1 MVARCDAPRRT
12 LCPTAWLVRAVR
24 ERHAFEKPGS
34 RRTGFLFARFSN
46 RSEPSRETGL
56 KARSVRHVAPAFG
69 KAKAPP
75 APVCHQ
81 LGLLRAPGG
90 DLRKTRPEPQGK
102 EVQGPGEY
110 RRRGQGNH
118 E

>member
-69 KAKAPP
+69 KAKALQHRSVSSAGPP
-75 APVCHQ
+75 SSVPDPALPAAPDN
-81 LGLLRAPGG
+81 LRCVRAA
-90 DLRKTRPEPQGK
+90 TRLIPALA
-102 EVQGPGEY
+102 V
-110 RRRGQGNH
+110 RHR
-118 E
+118 

>member
-34 RRTGFLFARFSN
+34 RRTGLLFARFNN

-69 KAKAPP
+69 KAKAPL
-75 APVCHQ
+75 APVC
-81 LGLLRAPGG
+81 LISWACFELADPALPAAP
-90 DLRKTRPEPQGK
+90 DNCAAFELPRPA
-102 EVQGPGEY
+102 
-110 RRRGQGNH
+110 
-118 E
+118 